1 MKKKFLLSLI
11 ILQVTL
17 LVLLQS
23 AALAQE
29 VRTYTLKDIGF
40 QKDIVLYGITPAQ
53 TFFFP
58 IPRSGIDFSKSYF
71 ELHYSFSSILSEYSN
86 IKVSIN
92 DVPVYT
98 SFYKTAITSPIVRIS
113 LAGVKQ
119 ADILES
125 EKPLLKIEVGG
136 YLNITD
142 DRCRDLATQALWL
155 VIKQESKLALSF
167 PTDISKNFIADFF
180 SSRMENNLILIP
192 KNLDPQLAGATMWVN
207 TRMLEDVKTTT
218 INYDSFEEIDINKIG
233 MFTHVICV
241 GKVDNLMSLPIPLA
255 MNKEN
260 IKDQFKQDLT
270 LDDGFLLTKTFGG
283 TKVLYVTGETSTAVQ
298 KASGT
303 LVNPKHYAK
312 LLSNFAVIRYIEPFK
327 VKSFKDN
334 KYKLTLDEL
343 GYEKLQTKGIGS
355 LRITLYFSEL
365 DLAKSIDNVDFY
377 LYSKYTPVRA
387 TFPSGFLNVYLN
399 DVLVE
404 SKRLDESGKFNGL
417 YVTFP
422 KYLFKKVNTCDIEY
436 NYFPDEGECRDDL
449 TQFVGEI
456 YSYSYFDITTGVT
469 ENVNNFSKFPNSFL
483 LNTYVVF
490 QSNPLPQHIKSAA
503 SVIRSIQTLS
513 RQTQYYP
520 PAMSFA
526 EMFNTM
532 ENSINNY
539 IVVASDV
546 QYNKASFEYLPLDM
560 NQRFKIISSSTKQVM
575 FEYSDDMPIAVMQ
588 LTRTLTNNQVLLLSS
603 YGDQGKNYLVQLA
616 DHFSQRISNVDGN
629 VAILSGT
636 DYPLFFKTTEAID
649 KILYTTRESVPIKI
663 SWDKYK
669 YVWLL
674 IGWMAIIVI
683 SILLYFRSRRGVRIA
698 RS

>member
-1 MKKKFLLSLI
+1 MKKKLLLSLI

-17 LVLLQS
+17 LVLAPS

-58 IPRSGIDFSKSYF
+58 IPRSGIDFSNSYF

-98 SFYKTAITSPIVRIS
+98 SFYKNAVTNPVVRIS
-113 LAGVKQ
+113 LAGIKQ
-119 ADILES
+119 VDVLES

-167 PTDISKNFIADFF
+167 PTDVSKNFIADFF

-218 INYDSFEEIDINKIG
+218 ISYDSFEEIDINKIG
-233 MFTHVICV
+233 MFTHVVCV

-255 MNKEN
+255 LNKEN

-270 LDDGFLLTKTFGG
+270 PDDGVLLTKTFGE
-283 TKVLYVTGETSTAVQ
+283 TKVLYVTGETSNAVQ

-312 LLSNFAVIRYIEPFK
+312 LLNNFAVIRYIEPFK
-327 VKSFKDN
+327 IKSFKDN

-355 LRITLYFSEL
+355 LRITMYFSEL
-365 DLAKSIDNVDFY
+365 DLAKSLNNVDFY
-377 LYSKYTPVRA
+377 LYSKYTPVKE
-387 TFPSGFLNVYLN
+387 TFPNGFLNIYLN

-404 SKRLDESGKFNGL
+404 SKRLDASGTFNGL

-436 NYFPDEGECRDDL
+436 NYFPDEGECKDDL

-456 YSYSYFDITTGVT
+456 YSYSYFDITTGIT

-483 LNTYVVF
+483 LNTYMVF
-490 QSNPLPQHIKSAA
+490 QSNPLPHHIKSAA

-532 ENSINNY
+532 ENSNNNY
-539 IVVASDV
+539 IVVSSDV
-546 QYNKASFEYLPLDM
+546 RYNKESFEYLPLDM

-603 YGDQGKNYLVQLA
+603 YGDQGKNYLVQLT

-674 IGWMAIIVI
+674 IGWIVIIVI